1 MSRYTD
7 AKCRLCRRELTKL
20 YLKGTKCYTE
30 KCPLEKRKFPP
41 GKSAK
46 GRQTQLI
53 GYNRQLREKQ
63 KVKRH
68 YGMSEKQFYLTF
80 LKANRM
86 SGVTGENL
94 IQLLERRLDN
104 VIYKAGFAESR
115 SQARQLVRHGFF
127 KINGKNVDIPS
138 LWVKKGDV
146 VQLKENKRKNEKIVE
161 LIDRAKALANSPQR
175 GLPNWF
181 NVDYEEYK
189 IEIVDMPTIKDISIP
204 VEEHLIVEL
213 YSK

>member
-20 YLKGTKCYTE
+20 YLKGAKCYTD

-46 GRQTQLI
+46 GRQQQLI
-53 GYNRQLREKQ
+53 GYNLQLREKQ

-80 LKANRM
+80 LKANKM

-127 KINGKNVDIPS
+127 KINGKNVNIPS
-138 LWVKKGDV
+138 IMVKKGDV
-146 VQLKENKRKNEKIVE
+146 IELKENKKKKVEE
-161 LIDRAKALANSPQR
+161 LIERAKNLANSANR
-175 GLPNWF
+175 GMPNWF
-181 NVDYEEYK
+181 QVNHEDYK
-189 IEIVDMPTIKDISIP
+189 IEIVDLPTIKDISIP

>member
-7 AKCRLCRRELTKL
+7 AKCRLCRREMTKL
-20 YLKGTKCYTE
+20 YLKGAKCYTD

-53 GYNRQLREKQ
+53 GYNLQLREKQ

-68 YGMSEKQFYLTF
+68 YGMNEKQFYLTF

-115 SQARQLVRHGFF
+115 NQARQLVRHGFF
-127 KINGKNVDIPS
+127 KLNGKNVDIPS
-138 LWVKKGDV
+138 LMVKKGDV
-146 VQLKENKRKNEKIVE
+146 IEIKENKKKKVE
-161 LIDRAKALANSPQR
+161 DLVDRAKALANSPNR

-181 NVDYEEYK
+181 NVDYEAYK
-189 IEIVDMPTIKDISIP
+189 IEVVDMPTRKDISIP

>member
-20 YLKGTKCYTE
+20 YLKGAKCYTD

-46 GRQTQLI
+46 GRQQQLI
-53 GYNRQLREKQ
+53 GYNLQLREKQ

-80 LKANRM
+80 LKANKM

-115 SQARQLVRHGFF
+115 NQARQLVRHGFF
-127 KINGKNVDIPS
+127 KRNGRNVNIPS
-138 LWVKKGDV
+138 MRVKKGDV
-146 VQLKENKRKNEKIVE
+146 IELKENKKKKVEE
-161 LIDRAKALANSPQR
+161 LIDRAKNLANSSNK

-181 NVDYEEYK
+181 QVNYEEYK
-189 IEIVDMPTIKDISIP
+189 IEIVDLPTIKDISIP